1 MRFDFERLFFMKFV
15 PLFCHFNFYNYYY
28 LIYSMSTVFFAFSIS
43 FCVCC
48 PVSRFRISKL
58 IKLGITF
65 TPHTGIIIIKFIK
78 NYEFF
83 GHSSDFE
90 RCIEFGSLFSV
101 TIYILNS
108 IFRWFCR
115 IYIFFYF
122 TGCVCARRNITVL

>member
-1 MRFDFERLFFMKFV
+1 MKFV
-15 PLFCHFNFYNYYY
+15 TLFYHFNFCNYYY
-28 LIYSMSTVFFAFSIS
+28 FRLIYSMSTAFSLS
-43 FCVCC
+43 LSLFVCLC
-48 PVSRFRISKL
+48 CSVSRFRVFKL

-65 TPHTGIIIIKFIK
+65 TPHIGIIIIKFIK

-90 RCIEFGSLFSV
+90 WCIRIWFAIFV

-115 IYIFFYF
+115 IYIFFCF
-122 TGCVCARRNITVL
+122 TICVCARRNITVL